1 VIQNL
6 TAQQA
11 SDLIQRGN
19 VDVVDVRE
27 PHEWAAGHIAGSR
40 LVPLGMFRASSK
52 SALPRDGVL
61 FVCAAG
67 MRSQTAARIAASSG
81 LTQVYNLTGGTRSWT
96 AAGLPL
102 VLDDISVAV

>member
-1 VIQNL
+1 MIQNL

-40 LVPLGMFRASSK
+40 LVPLGTFRASPK
-52 SALPRDGVL
+52 SALPRDGVV

-67 MRSQTAARIAASSG
+67 MRSQTAARIAVSSG

-96 AAGLPL
+96 AAGFPL